1 VTTVTLALR
10 RHGDAPPI
18 PSGSSVRLP
27 LVPVAAG
34 AADGHYPAAVL
45 DRDLGLV
52 VLEKERFSSQLLGLT
67 TNFPLPPSSRTKLR
81 SSVLR
86 TICGSR
92 PLPMVP
98 PEGAPEIIKTGSARL
113 RQTGRWQY
121 PQPSTRH
128 QEIRH
133 WLPVPASQSDHN
145 QMRGLPNLQRTV
157 GGVTAKTFF
166 AHSHGGI
173 AHFSRGVM
181 CRDESRYRSV

>member
-1 VTTVTLALR
+1 LPIHVTPSLGRDAVTPRSENSAP
-10 RHGDAPPI
+10 GPAPPVADRASGASE
-18 PSGSSVRLP
+18 PSGHCVLQLQERRLRGR
-27 LVPVAAG
+27 AG
-34 AADGHYPAAVL
+34 SRPSRL
-45 DRDLGLV
+45 ISLG
-52 VLEKERFSSQLLGLT
+52 
-67 TNFPLPPSSRTKLR
+67 NFPPRPNSKRTVR
-81 SSVLR
+81 WSVLR
-86 TICGSR
+86 MICGSR

-98 PEGAPEIIKTGSARL
+98 PRVHPKLSKTGSARL

-157 GGVTAKTFF
+157 GGVAAKTFF